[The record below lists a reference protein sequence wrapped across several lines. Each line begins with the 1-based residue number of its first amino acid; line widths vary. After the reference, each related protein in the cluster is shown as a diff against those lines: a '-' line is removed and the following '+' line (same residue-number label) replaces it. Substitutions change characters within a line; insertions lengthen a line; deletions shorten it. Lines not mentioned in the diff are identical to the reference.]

1 MFQTLPLLLRSIFV
15 IAASLGLLV
24 ATAHPASAGAD
35 APTLVLRHGLFYA
48 SPAADPVAGSLVV
61 RGGRIAFLG
70 PDPEAE
76 AMAGSGARQIDLGG
90 RAVTAGLI
98 DSHFHLAEFGDA
110 LSWLQLNGTR
120 SYQQLI
126 EEVRAAAAKLPAG
139 TWIRGRG
146 WDQSLWQ
153 QRELPNHQA
162 LSAAV
167 PDHPVFLARVDGH
180 AALLN
185 RRAFEV
191 LQIDDS
197 TPDPVGGRYLR
208 DAAGHLTGVVQ
219 DAVYDAIQARLP
231 KPDRD
236 EVARRILLAAHRA
249 VSMGLTTVTDMG
261 VEEGL
266 EETTYDVMRQLALSD
281 RLPVRLAVFLHLPA
295 ADRQEW
301 MERGPF
307 VDPDLRIVIRG
318 IKMFADGAM
327 GSRGAALIEPYADA
341 PQDLGLLRLTSDQI
355 DAVCQQAMRHGF
367 QLAVHAIGDRAN
379 LVVLDAYERCF
390 KGVPHPELRFRIEH
404 VQEAR
409 LQDIDRLAR
418 LGVIASMQPVH
429 ATSDMR
435 WAEQRLGA
443 RRLQGAYAWRRVL
456 NAGARLVL
464 GSDAPSDDPDPRDG
478 MHAAITRQDLDG
490 NPAGGWLTD
499 QRLTRREA
507 LAGYTENGAWGLFLD
522 QDIGTLTVGKLAD
535 LVVWGQDIMK
545 VPPAAIPHVPVD
557 LTLVGGRVVYQ
568 RGDS

>member
-1 MFQTLPLLLRSIFV
+1 MMPNLPTVLRVALAVAAVSTLA
-15 IAASLGLLV
+15 IAGARG
-24 ATAHPASAGAD
+24 ASAVEDG
-35 APTLVLRHGLFYA
+35 PTLVLCHGQFYVG
-48 SPAADPVAGSLVV
+48 PTLDPVTGSLVV
-61 RGGRIAFLG
+61 RNGHIAFVG
-70 PDPEAE
+70 SDQEAE
-76 AMAGSGARQIDLGG
+76 AMAGADARQIELNG

-110 LSWLQLNGTR
+110 LSWLRLHGTR
-120 SYQQLI
+120 RYSELVD
-126 EEVRAAAAKLPAG
+126 EVRAAAAKLPAG

-146 WDQSLWQ
+146 WDQSLWKQ
-153 QRELPNHQA
+153 HEFPNNEG

-185 RRAFEV
+185 RRAFET
-191 LQIDDS
+191 LNIDDS
-197 TPDPVGGRYLR
+197 TPDPVGGRFLR
-208 DAAGHLTGVVQ
+208 DAAGHLTGMVQ
-219 DAVYDAIQARLP
+219 DNAYDAIQARLP

-236 EVARRILLAAHRA
+236 EVARRILLAAHHA
-249 VSMGLTTVTDMG
+249 ASMGLTTVTDMG

-281 RLPVRLAVFLHLPA
+281 RLPVRVAVFLHLPDA
-295 ADRQEW
+295 ERREW
-301 MERGPF
+301 LARGPF
-307 VDPDLRIVIRG
+307 IDPERRIIIRG
-318 IKMFADGAM
+318 VKLFADGAM
-327 GSRGAALIEPYADA
+327 GSRGAALIEPYSDA
-341 PQDLGLLRLTSDQI
+341 PHDLGLLRLTSDEI
-355 DAVCQQAMRHGF
+355 EAVCQQAMRHGF

-390 KGVPHPELRFRIEH
+390 HGTPHPELRFRIEH
-404 VQEAR
+404 VQELR

-435 WAEQRLGA
+435 WAEQRLGT

-478 MHAAITRQDLDG
+478 IHAAVTRQDVDG
-490 NPAGGWLTD
+490 NPAGGWLPE

-507 LAGYTENGAWGLFLD
+507 LAGYTESGAWGLFLD
-522 QDIGTLTVGKLAD
+522 KDIGTLAVGKLAD

-545 VPPAAIPHVPVD
+545 VPPAAIPGVPVD
-557 LTLVGGRVVYQ
+557 LTIVGGHVVYQ